1 LFCSHKVIDSRRK
14 DFKDM
19 EKLKHRMFFIA
30 LLFMLSLGS
39 ATAAMAHALGGWF
52 DYFNVY
58 SAGSIEYYYSDFQ
71 GVAGAQ
77 NDFIVGN
84 FQLNDKGAV
93 IPYSLYAG
101 EDVQIQDATIWNG
114 GISAGGNVTIQNSWI
129 QQGNVIAG
137 YNVDV
142 QSSTIGEGGVNL
154 GGVVA
159 GGNATL
165 MNFYVNGD
173 VKASGT
179 ATLSDGQVQGSV
191 QAPTIKTNVD
201 QWGTATSPPVVPT
214 INLNE
219 VTAYFKTES
228 LDIYSHTSNVL
239 SSLYDSNALSLLLNP
254 GNNYFTMTNE
264 QFRDIWGANVSGP
277 SDAKL
282 FINVVNEKG
291 EKVDFDWVEWYL
303 SGGISLSNIL
313 VNFPYAEE
321 VFFTDGS
328 NVDLLM
334 PFATTRFDVG
344 LVTGT
349 LVAGDLYGGY
359 IGNEAT
365 PGGQVNLRAP
375 VAEPAT
381 FLLVGLGMMALAA
394 LRKKSAD

>member
-1 LFCSHKVIDSRRK
+1 
-14 DFKDM
+14 M

-30 LLFMLSLGS
+30 LLFMLSLGW

-58 SAGSIEYYYSDFQ
+58 STGSIEYYHSDFQ

-84 FQLNDKGAV
+84 FQLNDMGAV
-93 IPYSLYAG
+93 TPYSLYAG
-101 EDVQIQDATIWNG
+101 KDVQIQDATIWNG

-142 QSSTIGEGGVNL
+142 QSSTIGQGGVNL

-179 ATLSDGQVQGSV
+179 ATLSEGQVQGSV
-191 QAPTIKTNVD
+191 QAPTINKTNVD
-201 QWGTATSPPVVPT
+201 PWGTAKSPPVVPT

-219 VTAYFKTES
+219 VTAYFKTAS
-228 LDIYSHTSNVL
+228 QDIGNHTSEDGLLTSYLN
-239 SSLYDSNALSLLLNP
+239 NALSLSLHS
-254 GNNYFTMTNE
+254 GENYFTMTDEEFKN
-264 QFRDIWGANVSGP
+264 IWGANVSGP

-359 IGNEAT
+359 MCDEKR
-365 PGGQVNLRAP
+365 PGGQVNLP
-375 VAEPAT
+375 PSVPEPAT

>member
-1 LFCSHKVIDSRRK
+1 
-14 DFKDM
+14 M

-52 DYFNVY
+52 DFFNVY
-58 SAGSIEYYYSDFQ
+58 STGSIVYYHSDFQ
-71 GVAGAQ
+71 GVTGAQ
-77 NDFIVGN
+77 KNFIVGN
-84 FQLNDKGAV
+84 FQLNDKGAET
-93 IPYSLYAG
+93 PYSLYAG
-101 EDVQIQDATIWNG
+101 SNVLIQDATIWNG
-114 GISAGGNVTIQNSWI
+114 GISAGGNIIIQNSWI

-142 QSSTIGEGGVNL
+142 QSSTIGQGGVNL

-191 QAPTIKTNVD
+191 QAPTINKTNVD

-214 INLNE
+214 VNLNE

-228 LDIYSHTSNVL
+228 LNIYSHTSNVL
-239 SSLYDSNALSLLLNP
+239 SSSYNSNALTLLLNS

-264 QFRDIWGANVSGP
+264 QFRDIWGAYVSGP

-282 FINVVNEKG
+282 FINVVNEPG
-291 EKVDFDWVEWYL
+291 EKVDFDWIEWHL
-303 SGGISLSNIL
+303 SDRMSLGNIL
-313 VNFPYAEE
+313 VNFPNAEE
-321 VFFTDGS
+321 VFFTQGS

-365 PGGQVNLRAP
+365 PGGQVNLP
-375 VAEPAT
+375 PSVPEPAT